1 MAVPS
6 IRFMAWGCLTRFRLT
21 SLTCNSPACT
31 SHNIPLVASAKASN
45 SPPLAPLRDTLAPH
59 ENEQGRPASE
69 RGSSE
74 SDTVGRAADRETAP
88 IQHMRVD
95 HGRAQIA
102 MAEQLLHR
110 TDVVRSYGA
119 GEWMLLEV
127 TALAPAA
134 ASEFDQEMP
143 AVTTVVTTEPS
154 LAGAGRRATYVSA

>member
-1 MAVPS
+1 M
-6 IRFMAWGCLTRFRLT
+6 
-21 SLTCNSPACT
+21 

-45 SPPLAPLRDTLAPH
+45 SPPEQHLAPLRDTLAPH

-74 SDTVGRAADRETAP
+74 SNIVGRAADRETAP

-110 TDVVRSYGA
+110 ADVVTRFQQ
-119 GEWMLLEV
+119 V
-127 TALAPAA
+127 
-134 ASEFDQEMP
+134 
-143 AVTTVVTTEPS
+143 
-154 LAGAGRRATYVSA
+154 RRK